1 MKPVVDRLEQE
12 YTGTVEF
19 KVYDVDKSQEGAEL
33 MRSYG
38 AQYVPTFVFLNSD
51 GSEAGRLVGE
61 VAENDMKAQLDVLR

>member
-12 YTGTVEF
+12 YQGKVEF
-19 KVYDVDKSQEGAEL
+19 KIYNVETSEEGSAL

-38 AQYVPTFVFLNSD
+38 AQYVPTFVFLNRN

-61 VAENDMKAQLDVLR
+61 VAEEQLRSKLDSLK